1 MRLLPQRKVRPQE
14 TPRASEVGDW
24 LDRKIAALRREV
36 EQPGESAT
44 QHSARGARRRA
55 GKIRVGRRADRG
67 GKGSAAP
74 PMLQQVARMPRQAAR
89 VVRQAAR
96 STRARGAS
104 ITFYGFAIALGVLVG
119 WIVVVIT
126 SRY

>member
-1 MRLLPQRKVRPQE
+1 
-14 TPRASEVGDW
+14 
-24 LDRKIAALRREV
+24 
-36 EQPGESAT
+36 
-44 QHSARGARRRA
+44 
-55 GKIRVGRRADRG
+55 
-67 GKGSAAP
+67 
-74 PMLQQVARMPRQAAR
+74 MLQQVARMPRQAAR